1 MAKTLEELIIL
12 KRTALRYLLARESKL
27 LALGQKPVNKK
38 IANFVRK
45 YEHNDG
51 WSGFLDSFSE
61 DLTRN
66 VNIYDWRYENE
77 KESVINKPRSYR
89 LDSMSRNLLSSF
101 RLKTRSR

>member
-45 YEHNDG
+45 YEPNDS
-51 WSGFLDSFSE
+51 WSGFLDSFNE
-61 DLTRN
+61 DVTRN
-66 VNIYDWRYENE
+66 VNIYDWRLREE
-77 KESVINKPRSYR
+77 RESTSNLPRRYR
-89 LDSMSRNLLSSF
+89 LDSTSRELLSSF
-101 RLKTRSR
+101 RMRIR

>member
-1 MAKTLEELIIL
+1 MARTLEELIIL

-45 YEHNDG
+45 HEYNDN
-51 WSGFLDSFSE
+51 WSSFLDSFSE

-66 VNIYDWRYENE
+66 VNIYDWRF
-77 KESVINKPRSYR
+77 KEEGSRSN
-89 LDSMSRNLLSSF
+89 SP
-101 RLKTRSR
+101 

>member
-45 YEHNDG
+45 YEHNDS
-51 WSGFLDSFSE
+51 WSGFLDSFNE
-61 DLTRN
+61 DVTRN
-66 VNIYDWRYENE
+66 VNIYDWRL
-77 KESVINKPRSYR
+77 KEETVNLPRRYR
-89 LDSMSRNLLSSF
+89 LNSTSRELLSSF
-101 RLKTRSR
+101 RTRIR